1 MGSIFIVASL
11 GPHDGRATNV
21 AAHLRVDF
29 VKCNG
34 TLEFF
39 ILPWNV
45 IRRVNLVLY
54 RKIVPVAVC
63 PPSVDNVR

>member
-1 MGSIFIVASL
+1 MGSIFIAASL
-11 GPHDGRATNV
+11 GPDDGGPANV
-21 AAHLRVDF
+21 AAHLRVDL

-34 TLEFF
+34 TLEFI

-45 IRRVNLVLY
+45 VRRVNLVLY